1 MYSKIKEQ
9 CQKVNYIL
17 IFLNVSSWHNY
28 LEKKYFFQTEVVLNR
43 FINLYQPANCF
54 IQSMESLMENED
66 QSIPQ
71 MYSDLINGL
80 NDGLIGKETCLIN
93 I

>member
-1 MYSKIKEQ
+1 MAY
-9 CQKVNYIL
+9 L
-17 IFLNVSSWHNY
+17 FGIFFL
-28 LEKKYFFQTEVVLNR
+28 QTEVVLNR

-54 IQSMESLMENED
+54 IQSMENLMENED